1 MIYDNFAKVI
11 QPYTITKGSLL
22 CLQYLIADAYF
33 HLSYLEFLLAFCRYG
48 HKTVFFGFNQWKQM
62 IQFTLYKFSPLY
74 LTPES
79 EVVLDTRPM
88 SRFIPLLVCR
98 NLT

>member
-1 MIYDNFAKVI
+1 MSSV
-11 QPYTITKGSLL
+11 
-22 CLQYLIADAYF
+22 QYLIADAYF